1 MKKVIRLTESDLA
14 RIVKRV
20 IKESNRGYLM
30 EEVAKDL
37 CLTLAT
43 RIVDALNTK
52 INEFKTKNPN
62 TPTSTF
68 TVKNAGRWSTKEG
81 ETPKYGIFY
90 AGKDLFNEQGFTDSD
105 LTDKSMVIDQNKK
118 DQTIIIYRNMISK
131 TFSAD
136 NLNPIFAKAG
146 TKNLDKINS
155 MNELKDL
162 VLKIFNNWVLEIT
175 PKVPTTKTPTKQP
188 VKKP

>member
-37 CLTLAT
+37 CLTLVT

>member
-1 MKKVIRLTESDLA
+1 MKKFIITEEEKS
-14 RIVKRV
+14 RILEMHQFATSRQ
-20 IKESNRGYLM
+20 YLM

-43 RIVDALNTK
+43 RIVDALNAK

-118 DQTIIIYRNMISK
+118 DQAIIVYRNMIGN
-131 TFSAD
+131 TFSAE

-146 TKNLDKINS
+146 TKNLDKINN
-155 MNELKDL
+155 MNELKNL
-162 VLKIFNNWVLEIT
+162 ALKIFNNWVLEIT
-175 PKVPTTKTPTKQP
+175 PKVPTI
-188 VKKP
+188 KKPQKP